1 MKKTFQKLTITF
13 LSVITLTD
21 LANAKTKNEEI
32 LRGQPT
38 FGKNYEAGLVQ
49 NFIVAQTTKNKTK
62 QPEPTASAEVK
73 TSEAGSGD
81 LNFESPN
88 LEPKKEEAGVS
99 LGPINNLNFGG
110 ALDMRAYFP
119 QMSGPTENHMGFGAL
134 DIHVAE
140 LFLTTNIG
148 EHISILAEQ
157 LLVTS
162 KMGDTVG
169 QDHGFVYAIFSSIPG
184 LPEDFAI
191 KVGRLRNRFGIDARL
206 DSPANVL
213 RSPVYKTIGQIT
225 DKSLEL
231 SGLLGPIEFS
241 VAVLNGAETL
251 KVPVTTTVPG
261 VDPEMDVDTRNGSKP
276 VVARLAVD
284 PFDWLSLGVS
294 GFTGR
299 AYPVY
304 SHYGFAMHDLV
315 FNGHTDE
322 GTLIYKNRAAVDVK
336 LSLTSKIDLYGEYMM
351 GTDRQ
356 GGQTFNVS
364 SAYGR
369 LDYRFVPQKWSAQLQ
384 YEFFNDGR
392 DVVFTDGHAY
402 NDTGNFGA
410 SITFHMND
418 QALIRV
424 AGLMD
429 DRGLFRNKGGDNKA
443 PEYMG
448 VAQTLL
454 SF

>member
-1 MKKTFQKLTITF
+1 MKNKI
-13 LSVITLTD
+13 IYTLALGSLYS
-21 LANAKTKNEEI
+21 LAGNAEEI

-49 NFIVAQTTKNKTK
+49 NFLVAQVKGNKKN
-62 QPEPTASAEVK
+62 EAVK
-73 TSEAGSGD
+73 ASEATTPDNTTATGLD
-81 LNFESPN
+81 FDSPN
-88 LEPKKEEAGVS
+88 LEPKKDDQGTS
-99 LGPINNLNFGG
+99 IGPINNLNFGG

-119 QMSGPTENHMGFGAL
+119 QMSGPTDEHMGFGAL

-148 EHISILAEQ
+148 DHISILMEQ

-169 QDHGFVYAIFSSIPG
+169 QDHGFVYAIFCSVPG
-184 LPEDFAI
+184 LPEDMAF
-191 KVGRLRNRFGIDARL
+191 KLGRLRNRFGVDARL

-213 RSPVYKTIGQIT
+213 RSPVYKTIGVIT
-225 DKSLEL
+225 DKTLEM
-231 SGLLGPIEFS
+231 SGQLGPVEYS
-241 VAVLNGAETL
+241 VAVLNGVDTL
-251 KVPVTTTVPG
+251 TVPVTTTVPG
-261 VDPEMDVDTRNGSKP
+261 VEPEAHVDIKNGSKP
-276 VVARLAVD
+276 VIARLVVD
-284 PFDWLSLGVS
+284 PTDWLSFGAS

-299 AYPVY
+299 VYPVY
-304 SHYGFAMHDLV
+304 SHYGFAMHDML

-322 GTLIYKNRAAVDVK
+322 GTLVYKNRAAVDAK
-336 LSLTSKIDLYGEYMM
+336 LSLGSKIDLFAEYAM

-356 GGQTFNVS
+356 GGQTFDVRS
-364 SAYGR
+364 YFGR
-369 LDYRFVPQKWSAQLQ
+369 IDYRFVPQKWTLQIQ

-392 DVVFTDGHAY
+392 DVVIVDNKPY
-402 NDTGNFGA
+402 NDNGNFGA
-410 SITFHMND
+410 AITYHFND
-418 QALIRV
+418 QALIRI

-429 DRGLFRNKGGDNKA
+429 DRGLFRGKGGDDKA

-448 VAQTLL
+448 IAQTLL